1 MFYPI
6 WSELPFLHTHT
17 RDKWFYV
24 RESLWYVTLKTSIS
38 HQKLVQKQQQQHD
51 WLYYNIHLRKLTP
64 TVSHLLLCL
73 KKETRLHELMS
84 FFMFQSILFLFFC
97 IYLHILF
104 ECFVNKIPLI
114 FFRLVFPVW
123 IEWCEWRNKDSML
136 LC

>member
-6 WSELPFLHTHT
+6 WSVLPFLHTHT

-84 FFMFQSILFLFFC
+84 FFMFQSILFLFFL
-97 IYLHILF
+97 YLSPYLVWMFRKQNSINIF
-104 ECFVNKIPLI
+104 SPGVSCVNWMMWMEKQ
-114 FFRLVFPVW
+114 R
-123 IEWCEWRNKDSML
+123 
-136 LC
+136 